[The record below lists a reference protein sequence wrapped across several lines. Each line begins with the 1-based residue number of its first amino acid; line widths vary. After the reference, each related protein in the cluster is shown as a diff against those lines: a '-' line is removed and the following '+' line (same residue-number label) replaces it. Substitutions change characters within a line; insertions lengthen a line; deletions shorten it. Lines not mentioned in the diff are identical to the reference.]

1 MTDKPEDKT
10 ITREKR
16 YIQSKKADSKNRI
29 QKGTEDYGRFTFV
42 DPTPAPTNNIRVL
55 TNLAIRDNWNL
66 CKCGQICPFWNVV
79 PSKNTL

>member
-10 ITREKR
+10 ITREKK
-16 YIQSKKADSKNRI
+16 IHSIKKSGQQKSYP
-29 QKGTEDYGRFTFV
+29 KGTADYGRFTFV